1 MGLLKATYG
10 GVEIPVK
17 ITRLDRNLSPSIV
30 NCTRS
35 IETVN
40 GSEFLYSNYLQKQI
54 VMEFRIKNSTARELS
69 VFRRK
74 MSKLL
79 RSKEPKKLVFSDEPH
94 LFYNAVLDGEPAL
107 EENDMY
113 STGSITWLIPDGVA
127 YSNTE
132 KEFRGV
138 QAGDH
143 KLITIMNAGTEWVD
157 VDYEITHQHENGFIG
172 LVSQYGVIQLGKVDE
187 TDDETFAD
195 SETLIN
201 DQFSPSTSGWALNQ
215 ATTVHVVS
223 EHKQTGTMAITNG
236 TGGYALRVTD
246 YGSGEQWH
254 GPSWT
259 KKVPADRNGHYGA
272 KNCTLSWRQ
281 YFTTSTFNN
290 RGVVQFLMTDKNKRN
305 VAAMTVFK
313 NELGNNRGYMEFFV
327 NGINKGKIEF
337 DCSWNNPRTGQNAGR
352 SSISKYGSVFT
363 FNANG
368 VTQSFTVPEMENIE
382 VTEISTFIGMWGSG
396 ESIGENHVYSME
408 FISHSVD
415 AQRDLPNRFQR
426 GDVVQIDGEST
437 RTYINGVIASGH
449 EIRGTDY
456 FKVPPG
462 TTEVQFYYSPFSD
475 PPPEIKAKIREE
487 YL

>member
-1 MGLLKATYG
+1 MGLLEATYG
-10 GVEIPVK
+10 GKEIPVK
-17 ITRLDRNLSPSIV
+17 ITRLDRNLTPSIV

-40 GSEFLYSNYLQKQI
+40 GSEFLYSNYSQKQI
-54 VMEFRIKNSTARELS
+54 VMEFQIENSTARELS
-69 VFRRK
+69 AFRRK

-79 RSKEPKKLVFSDEPH
+79 RSEEPKKLVFSDEPH
-94 LFYNAVLDGEPAL
+94 IFYNAILDGEPVL
-107 EENDMY
+107 EEKDMY

-143 KLITIMNAGTEWVD
+143 KLITIINAGTECVD

-172 LVSQYGVIQLGKVDE
+172 LVSQYGIIQLGKVDE

-272 KNCTLSWRQ
+272 KNCTLSWRH

-290 RGVVQFLMTDKNKRN
+290 RGVIQF
-305 VAAMTVFK
+305 
-313 NELGNNRGYMEFFV
+313 
-327 NGINKGKIEF
+327 
-337 DCSWNNPRTGQNAGR
+337 
-352 SSISKYGSVFT
+352 
-363 FNANG
+363 
-368 VTQSFTVPEMENIE
+368 
-382 VTEISTFIGMWGSG
+382 
-396 ESIGENHVYSME
+396 
-408 FISHSVD
+408 
-415 AQRDLPNRFQR
+415 
-426 GDVVQIDGEST
+426 
-437 RTYINGVIASGH
+437 
-449 EIRGTDY
+449 
-456 FKVPPG
+456 
-462 TTEVQFYYSPFSD
+462 
-475 PPPEIKAKIREE
+475 
-487 YL
+487 